1 MDRHNRTTHCTVCP
15 SPQTEDRLSYTLHAK
30 RDDSRKAQKPPYR
43 PVASAQIPR
52 ITPANVRYLCID
64 VCLWNRLFHRPKVRL
79 TPSLSQGTVTPV
91 LCALGTTQFCS
102 KFPHFVCVLDG
113 TWAIPH
119 LLPLHQSA
127 HINARHIYF
136 LEIIILC
143 FTDTQLFG
151 LPIFAFCNDN
161 ISRVLAKFR
170 ALIWTLW
177 LQIRF
182 YLTTWSSWLI

>member
-1 MDRHNRTTHCTVCP
+1 MDRHNRTTQKIPYCTVCP

-79 TPSLSQGTVTPV
+79 THSLSQGTVTPV
-91 LCALGTTQFCS
+91 LGALGTTQFCP
-102 KFPHFVCVLDG
+102 KFPHFVCVLYG
-113 TWAIPH
+113 AWAIPH

-127 HINARHIYF
+127 HINARPVYF
-136 LEIIILC
+136 SEIVS
-143 FTDTQLFG
+143 FRPADWFS
-151 LPIFAFCNDN
+151 IFQSYHC
-161 ISRVLAKFR
+161 IGGRR
-170 ALIWTLW
+170 A
-177 LQIRF
+177 
-182 YLTTWSSWLI
+182 S